1 MDKAATLS
9 LPHPLTDMYVTA
21 RGTVQATAI
30 HHQDD
35 IIPFLRPQPDTVR
48 DTLGYIL
55 IFTHIFSEH
64 KEIEGMV
71 ANLILDFQ
79 VAATP

>member
-1 MDKAATLS
+1 MSRHFPSNGHFEELIFLS
-9 LPHPLTDMYVTA
+9 
-21 RGTVQATAI
+21 QE
-30 HHQDD
+30 
-35 IIPFLRPQPDTVR
+35 
-48 DTLGYIL
+48 L

-79 VAATP
+79 VAAAPW

>member
-1 MDKAATLS
+1 MRGYEIKQ
-9 LPHPLTDMYVTA
+9 LPNF
-21 RGTVQATAI
+21 
-30 HHQDD
+30 
-35 IIPFLRPQPDTVR
+35 IPSPQPSPD
-48 DTLGYIL
+48 GL

-79 VAATP
+79 VAAAPW

>member
-1 MDKAATLS
+1 MD
-9 LPHPLTDMYVTA
+9 
-21 RGTVQATAI
+21 
-30 HHQDD
+30 
-35 IIPFLRPQPDTVR
+35 
-48 DTLGYIL
+48 L

-79 VAATP
+79 VAAAIW